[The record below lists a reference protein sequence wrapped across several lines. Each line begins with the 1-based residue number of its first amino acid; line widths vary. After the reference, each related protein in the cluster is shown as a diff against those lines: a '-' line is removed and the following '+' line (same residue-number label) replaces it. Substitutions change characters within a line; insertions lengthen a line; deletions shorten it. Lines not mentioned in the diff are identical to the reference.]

1 MPAVTTPMP
10 PQCLIVVTVCVAGC
24 GCVVVWLCGCV
35 AVWLRGCGIV
45 APSVDFL
52 VASDGPTAV
61 VEPAVRAQ
69 LAFAKRTVARLA
81 DGIDKLRDTRQL
93 LQARRKACTD
103 ELAALSEQR
112 QDIDQQHRRH
122 THQLATLRERLGA
135 DAPAVDDPAV
145 MAAAAA
151 RRKLVQHMRRMRRL
165 AVLVDALD
173 VQAAATKVRVALC
186 VWLCLCLCLCLCLW
200 LWLCGCGC
208 GCACVPVPV
217 CLLVVLN
224 ATVLNQGVGA

>member
-173 VQAAATKVRVALC
+173 VQAAATKVRVAVP
-186 VWLCLCLCLCLCLW
+186 VWLWLW
-200 LWLCGCGC
+200 LWLCGC
-208 GCACVPVPV
+208 ACVLACRVE
-217 CLLVVLN
+217 CHS
-224 ATVLNQGVGA
+224 AQSRVGA

>member
-1 MPAVTTPMP
+1 M
-10 PQCLIVVTVCVAGC
+10 
-24 GCVVVWLCGCV
+24 
-35 AVWLRGCGIV
+35 
-45 APSVDFL
+45 
-52 VASDGPTAV
+52 
-61 VEPAVRAQ
+61 RAQ

-173 VQAAATKVRVALC
+173 VQAAATKVRVAVP
-186 VWLCLCLCLCLCLW
+186 VWCLCLCLC
-200 LWLCGCGC
+200 
-208 GCACVPVPV
+208 GCACVLACCVECHSAQPRRGCVICPPG
-217 CLLVVLN
+217 
-224 ATVLNQGVGA
+224 AARSTHRGVDERPTCA